1 MLVPVLKYFTF
12 LNFPGITL
20 KAVRPDLITHDLII
34 PMIMINC
41 ITVTHFPVMGDVKL

>member
-1 MLVPVLKYFTF
+1 MLVPVLKYFTL

-20 KAVRPDLITHDLII
+20 KAVRPDLII